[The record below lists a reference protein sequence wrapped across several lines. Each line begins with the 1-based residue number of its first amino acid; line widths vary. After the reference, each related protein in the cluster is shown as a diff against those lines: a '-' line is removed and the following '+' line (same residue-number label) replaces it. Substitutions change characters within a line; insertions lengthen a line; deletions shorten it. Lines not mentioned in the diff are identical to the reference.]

1 MSFEMKYD
9 RDGNPIKSATPPV
22 VEEPV
27 QEITT
32 ELVQESIE
40 SAPEEPQE
48 TIQEQE
54 VPVEEVKPVKAKPTP
69 QESFKQLKEA
79 KEREERERLRLEREH
94 NDLMRKYRELE
105 AKNQPQQ
112 KEQVADEDY
121 NININP
127 DDLVEG
133 KHLSQVDK
141 KIKSLEK
148 QLKQYEQQ
156 TTLNTIQS
164 RLKSQYPDFDSVVSN
179 QNIETLKAQYPEL
192 AQTLNA
198 STDLYATAVSA
209 YTMIKKFG
217 IAQTPEQIEDI
228 KRINNNAAKPRP
240 LTSISPQQ
248 GETPLSRVN
257 AFANGLTEELKEQL
271 RKEMFTARNNM

>member
-9 RDGNPIKSATPPV
+9 RDGNPIRSSQPAIQ
-22 VEEPV
+22 EES
-27 QEITT
+27 
-32 ELVQESIE
+32 VQESMEVSPETTIE
-40 SAPEEPQE
+40 AQEPQE
-48 TIQEQE
+48 VIEDQVQD
-54 VPVEEVKPVKAKPTP
+54 VSVEEVKPIKAKPTP

-105 AKNQPQQ
+105 AKNQPK
-112 KEQVADEDY
+112 KEEVAEEDTY
-121 NININP
+121 NLSLNA

-164 RLKSQYPDFDSVVSN
+164 RLKSQYPDFDSIVSN

-192 AQTLNA
+192 AQTLNS

-217 IAQTPEQIEDI
+217 ISQTPEQIEDV
-228 KRINNNAAKPRP
+228 KRIQTNAAKPRP

-257 AFANGLTEELKEQL
+257 AFANGLTDELKEQL
-271 RKEMFTARNNM
+271 RKEMFAARNNI